1 VRSLE
6 RRLPQKRRTEG
17 CPCLFDLRGC
27 RSRCLIRIAENV
39 VIEHRGAVLP
49 SVAWGRSLME
59 SVYGVL
65 LADAL
70 REKGLSVER
79 QKSIPMSAPWDS
91 FLIAARSARLSATP
105 VRKSAFALAGQW
117 TEKILCRRFRCP
129 PQLLPLTEC
138 SSKNLLH
145 H

>member
-1 VRSLE
+1 
-6 RRLPQKRRTEG
+6 
-17 CPCLFDLRGC
+17 
-27 RSRCLIRIAENV
+27 
-39 VIEHRGAVLP
+39 
-49 SVAWGRSLME
+49 ME
-59 SVYGVL
+59 SVYEVL

-79 QKSIPMSAPWDS
+79 QKSIPMSAPWDR

-117 TEKILCRRFRCP
+117 TEKILYPRFRCP

-145 H
+145 HRLFKAICDYMKLAAIPPPAFLFRRGAGAERQ